1 MGQSISYYE
10 GQWIVALIRADHHD
24 YISVGTPLRIAC
36 AIRRGQLRRMSARR
50 RPFPRLPRKGASA
63 WSTTRRPIALKNG
76 PDICPAR
83 RRPRQGAI
91 VVVRPDQYVA
101 NMPPLDVYDELT
113 AFFAG
118 FLLDRK

>member
-1 MGQSISYYE
+1 MRNT
-10 GQWIVALIRADHHD
+10 ARPA
-24 YISVGTPLRIAC
+24 TPDV
-36 AIRRGQLRRMSARR
+36 
-50 RPFPRLPRKGASA
+50 
-63 WSTTRRPIALKNG
+63 STTTAFPAAAAQGRFSLVDYEKAYCPDLKNG